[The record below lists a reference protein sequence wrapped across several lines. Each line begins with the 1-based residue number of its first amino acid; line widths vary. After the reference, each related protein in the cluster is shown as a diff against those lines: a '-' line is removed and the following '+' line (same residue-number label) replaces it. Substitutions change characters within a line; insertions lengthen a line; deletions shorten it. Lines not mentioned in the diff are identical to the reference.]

1 MVWPAG
7 RHAQPIRKGNP
18 MLKQMREAQAW
29 MIKGVLWAVVL
40 AFVVTIFY
48 SWGVQSSSGPART
61 EVATLWGQG
70 IEAAEFQRTQNALYR
85 QYRQAFGNQPDMD
98 LREHFNFRQMALE
111 QIVSRALLLRMAEEN
126 GLAVTD
132 AELYAHISRQPGFHN
147 PQGQFDA
154 NRYRAALAS
163 VVPPVSVQQFED
175 EQRRGLMQA
184 KVYALVEQGAQVTAA
199 EAERAYRHEHQQVNV
214 RYVTLVPSLFEAE
227 ATASDGE
234 VKTYYETYRESYREP
249 ERRQIRYLTVTTE
262 PFQAAREFSDDEIS
276 RYYDSHPQA
285 FVQDEQARARHI
297 LFRLPENASAE
308 REERV
313 RSVAQGVLDELRG
326 DADFAAA
333 AAEHSDDE
341 GTAEAGGDLG
351 FFPRGQMMPAFEEAA
366 FSLPLGELSDLVRTT
381 LGFHILRVEERLEAG
396 VKPFEEARQEVID
409 ALQEQSV
416 QEAALVFVD
425 DLVVAMDE
433 APEQFAELADQHG
446 LEVATTPYVEAAG
459 FIEELAGAPQLI
471 GRAFT
476 LRGQAVDAVA
486 GVDGNHYIFQVA
498 EIQPDKVPPLED
510 IVERVA
516 QDARDSKGADLAAEQ
531 GAEWVSKLRDGI
543 SLAELASTRALQV
556 TETGWFKRNE
566 PIPQL
571 GSLSEFRRAAFQLQ
585 PNEAEAVGEGDRTYV
600 VQVIEYRDADMNTFE
615 ADLPDYRR
623 QLLAQKQNQ
632 LVQAFQQSLAAQYQQ
647 LLRDG
652 DLVVNSQYVF

>member
-1 MVWPAG
+1 
-7 RHAQPIRKGNP
+7 
-18 MLKQMREAQAW
+18 MLQQMREAQAW

-85 QYRQAFGNQPDMD
+85 QYRQVFGNQPDVD

-111 QIVSRALLLRMAEEN
+111 QIVSRALLLQMAEEN
-126 GLAVTD
+126 GLVITD
-132 AELYAHISRQPGFHN
+132 AELYAHISRQPGFQN
-147 PQGQFDA
+147 PQGQFDSG
-154 NRYRAALAS
+154 RYQAALAS

-184 KVYALVEQGAQVTAA
+184 KVYDLVRQGAQVTDT
-199 EAERAYRHEHQQVNV
+199 EAEQAYRRAHQQVNV
-214 RYVTLVPSLFEAE
+214 RYVTLVPALFEADATVSDEE
-227 ATASDGE
+227 A
-234 VKTYYETYRESYREP
+234 KTYYETYRESYRQP
-249 ERRQIRYLTVTTE
+249 ERRQIRYLTVTPE
-262 PFQAAREFSDDEIS
+262 PFQAAREFSDDEIG

-285 FVQDEQARARHI
+285 FVRDEQARARHI

-308 REERV
+308 RRERV
-313 RSVAQGVLDELRG
+313 RGRAQGLLDELRG
-326 DADFAAA
+326 GADFTAA
-333 AAEHSDDE
+333 AAEHSEDE

-366 FSLPLGELSDLVRTT
+366 FSLPIGELGDLVRTR
-381 LGFHILRVEERLEAG
+381 LGFHILRVEERLETG
-396 VKPFEEARQEVID
+396 IKPLQEARQEVID
-409 ALQEQSV
+409 ALREQKA
-416 QEAALVFVD
+416 QDAALVFVD

-433 APEQFAELADQHG
+433 APEQFAALANQHG
-446 LEVATTPYVEAAG
+446 LDVATTPFVEAAG

-471 GRAFT
+471 GRAFS
-476 LRGQAVDAVA
+476 LRGQAVDAVVGA
-486 GVDGNHYIFQVA
+486 DGNHYVFQVA
-498 EIQPDKVPPLED
+498 ETQPDKVPPLDD
-510 IVERVA
+510 IVERVTR
-516 QDARDSKGADLAAEQ
+516 DARDSKGADLASEK
-531 GAEWVSKLRDGI
+531 GADWVTQVRDGT
-543 SLAELASTRALQV
+543 SLAELAGALQLQV
-556 TETGWFKRNE
+556 AETGWFKRGE

-585 PNEAEAVGEGDRTYV
+585 PDDVEAVGEGDRTYV
-600 VQVIEYRDADMNTFE
+600 VQVVAYRDADMSTFA

-623 QLLAQKQNQ
+623 QLLAEKQNQ
-632 LVQAFQQSLAAQYQQ
+632 MVQAFQESLAAQYQQ